1 VVQVGC
7 PPSFQAAAA
16 WVVDELTTASAPGPG
31 ADVGYPSPALP
42 GSEAAW
48 AFFAGGAAAPR
59 VAEDG
64 LVDFGDR
71 VDDIIAS
78 AFWHLSRWE
87 ERDGPRDRHGR
98 FPAAASTND
107 PASPVVDALLA
118 RFQTA
123 AGLGRR
129 EGFAV
134 VLTHDV
140 DLPRRWAARGASRRA
155 LRGVRNAVRRRRAGE
170 AAVETAGLLAA
181 PWHRARGTDPNW
193 SIDRIREI
201 ERAHGGRSTYF
212 LLAGHGHPA
221 DGPDPDAYDAVRERL
236 VREVQD
242 GGDEV
247 GLHPSYRTSE
257 EPERLQAERDGLAEL
272 AGPVRSARFH
282 FLRHDPHR
290 DLAVLDRLGF
300 EVDSSHGFADAPGFR
315 AGFSHPYHPF
325 DIAADRPLGLLE
337 VPLAVMD
344 ATLQDDRYLGLSAQD
359 GLRRALG
366 VLEHVARSG
375 GTAAVLWHPDRFG
388 VPYARGWDVAYEELV
403 VWCRDRGGDLIACED
418 VPGRYSTQR

>member
-16 WVVDELTTASAPGPG
+16 WVVDELTAASAPGPG
-31 ADVGYPSPALP
+31 ADVRYPSPALP

-87 ERDGPRDRHGR
+87 ERGGPRDRHGR

-107 PASPVVDALLA
+107 PARPVVDALLA

-140 DLPRRWAARGASRRA
+140 DLPLRWAARGASRRA

-170 AAVETAGLLAA
+170 AAVESAGLLAA
-181 PWHRARGTDPNW
+181 PWHRARGSDPNW

-221 DGPDPDAYDAVRERL
+221 DGPDPGAYDAVRERL

-247 GLHPSYRTSE
+247 
-257 EPERLQAERDGLAEL
+257 
-272 AGPVRSARFH
+272 AGPLRSARFH

-300 EVDSSHGFADAPGFR
+300 QVDSSHGFADAPGFR

-344 ATLQDDRYLGLSAQD
+344 ATLQDERYLGLSAQD
-359 GLRRALG
+359 GLRRALQ